1 MTLTLQPFGQLVVY
15 IDQSWS
21 FDNGPISGRSC
32 TTFRE
37 VTWINDAFTAR
48 SVWANGSYQT
58 GPEVA
63 EPNIRVLFR
72 ADDGTL
78 IYLDYL
84 VRVHL
89 PTHTLAP
96 GAPDKTP
103 ALLSGRLEIDE
114 AHPDLAW
121 LNRTHVVGEG
131 DLDLTAKTQTYEMFV
146 MRWDGD
152 LGPRADRV

>member
-1 MTLTLQPFGQLVVY
+1 VTLNLQPFGQLVVH
-15 IDQSWS
+15 IDESWS

-37 VTWINDAFTAR
+37 VTWSNDAFTAL
-48 SVWANGSYQT
+48 SLWANGSYQT

-72 ADDGTL
+72 SSDGTL

-89 PTHTLAP
+89 PTHTLPP
-96 GAPDKTP
+96 GAPEKTP

-114 AHPDLAW
+114 AHPNLAW

-131 DLDLTAKTQTYEMFV
+131 DLDLTAKTQSYDMFV
-146 MRWDGD
+146 MRWHGD
-152 LGPRADRV
+152 LGPRSDAV